1 MKLLPKN
8 SKGFT
13 LIELLVVIAII
24 AILAAILLPVLTNAR
39 ESAWRVSCANN
50 LKEIGTGCNV
60 YATDYNDLLPI
71 INLPGSTENFYQTT
85 LACRTTSGTAPSST
99 ISVGP
104 YGLGALYFYAGV
116 ANGKVFYCPTVL
128 SGEYS
133 FDNYSAPGYPW
144 PSMTPVAIQTGDG
157 NPFVR
162 CGYNYYPQSKT
173 TIPVSSGGG
182 TFNLPV
188 VNFSPS
194 ALSFNVPTPP
204 GGTSPNTSTEPI
216 PIKVTQVNL
225 NLAMA
230 VDSLRDTPDINHKY
244 RSNPYGEN
252 ACFPDGHVRFESING
267 NNKKNSN
274 APFDPVLWGVSGGPG
289 ETSYSLGGGYAA
301 GIIMAG
307 FQP

>member
-1 MKLLPKN
+1 MKLSPKN

-60 YATDYNDLLPI
+60 YATDFNDFLPI

-85 LACRTTSGTAPSST
+85 LACRTTSGTSPCST

-104 YGLGALYFYAGV
+104 YGLGALYFYAGI

-133 FDNYSAPGYPW
+133 FDNYSAPGFPW
-144 PSMTPVAIQTGDG
+144 PSMTPVAIQIGDG

-162 CGYNYYPQSKT
+162 CGYDYYPQSKT
-173 TIPVSSGGG
+173 TIPFTVGSG
-182 TFNLPV
+182 TVNLPV

-194 ALSFNVPTPP
+194 PLSFNVPTPP
-204 GGTSPNTSTEPI
+204 GGTSPNTATEPI
-216 PIKVTQVNL
+216 PAKVTQINL

-230 VDSLRDTPDINHKY
+230 VDSIRDTPDINHKY
-244 RSNPYGEN
+244 RNNPYGEN
-252 ACFPDGHVRFESING
+252 ACFPDGHVRFESIGG

-274 APFDPVLWGVSGGPG
+274 APFDPVLWGDNPG
-289 ETSYSLGGGYAA
+289 NTSYSLGAGYAA

>member
-1 MKLLPKN
+1 MKFSSKN
-8 SKGFT
+8 RKGFT

-24 AILAAILLPVLTNAR
+24 AILAAVLLPVLTSSR
-39 ESAWRVSCANN
+39 ESAWRVACANN
-50 LKEIGTGCNV
+50 LKEIGTGVNV
-60 YATDYNDLLPI
+60 YTTDNGDFMPI
-71 INLPGSTENFYQTT
+71 INLPGASENFYQTT
-85 LACRTTSGTAPSST
+85 LACRTTSGTSPST
-99 ISVGP
+99 QIAAGP
-104 YGLGALYFYAGV
+104 YGLGALYFFAGV

-128 SGEYS
+128 TGEYA
-133 FDNYSAPGYPW
+133 FDYYNAPGYTW
-144 PSMTPVAIQTGDG
+144 PAITPTAVAQGDG

-173 TIPVSSGGG
+173 SITISSGGG
-182 TFNLPV
+182 SFNLPV
-188 VNFSPS
+188 VNFSTT
-194 ALSFNVPTPP
+194 AMSFNPPNPP
-204 GGTSPNTSTEPI
+204 GAPNTVNNEPMPMKI
-216 PIKVTQVNL
+216 TQANL

-244 RSNPYGEN
+244 HGNPYGEN
-252 ACFPDGHVRFESING
+252 ACFPDGHVRFEGING

-289 ETSYSLGGGYAA
+289 QTSYSLGSGYAA